1 MSPKHRNILRAAE
14 TGYQMSRL
22 CGGGDSPDL
31 TLLHNEFPITGN
43 YTGNKALS
51 GLRLLA
57 PFAQGPIRPGLKPT
71 PRILHIPENRELTSN
86 IVNNSMAA
94 PSDASV
100 DSISLKSPVQ
110 ELGIIP
116 DILTNRRVR
125 NFLRKTGMPLLVP
138 TANNLSGV

>member
-51 GLRLLA
+51 GLRL
-57 PFAQGPIRPGLKPT
+57 PT